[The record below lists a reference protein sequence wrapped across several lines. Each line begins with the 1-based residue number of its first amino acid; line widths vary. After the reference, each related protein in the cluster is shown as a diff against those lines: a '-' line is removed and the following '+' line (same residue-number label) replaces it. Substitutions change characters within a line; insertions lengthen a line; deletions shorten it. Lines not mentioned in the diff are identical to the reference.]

1 MGEQCQEAQM
11 LTRALTTELSTLEQ
25 VLIQLAG
32 LQSEPELMSEETM
45 TLLSLLVTVLPPLV
59 EDQLV

>member
-1 MGEQCQEAQM
+1 MEEQCQEAQM
-11 LTRALTTELSTLEQ
+11 LARVLTTELSTLEQ

-32 LQSEPELMSEETM
+32 LQSEPELMSEET
-45 TLLSLLVTVLPPLV
+45 TALLSLLVTMLPPLV